1 MKRRAAASVL
11 RFTAGSTPVAIAA
24 AAVTHVGSPDPGTRH
39 IAAILGLARDPSRPP
54 GRTITIRFQRR
65 EAMFS
70 VDDPVEVDEIQGDEL
85 VAGAEDALRSAH
97 SAVIGFARKRGEL
110 VLLLDL
116 ERLVDAS
123 LSG

>member
-1 MKRRAAASVL
+1 
-11 RFTAGSTPVAIAA
+11 
-24 AAVTHVGSPDPGTRH
+24 
-39 IAAILGLARDPSRPP
+39 
-54 GRTITIRFQRR
+54 
-65 EAMFS
+65 MFS